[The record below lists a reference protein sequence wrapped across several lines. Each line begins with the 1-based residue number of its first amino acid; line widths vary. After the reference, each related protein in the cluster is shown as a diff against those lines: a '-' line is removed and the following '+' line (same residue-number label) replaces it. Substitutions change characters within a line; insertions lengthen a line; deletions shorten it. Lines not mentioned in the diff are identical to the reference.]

1 MLKEITKDIQDK
13 KLTIKT
19 KDSKIRIN
27 SIHRILNRTISRH
40 KEHKIKEFHK
50 GQLSII
56 KCLLLSHHFL

>member
-13 KLTIKT
+13 ELTIKT
-19 KDSKIRIN
+19 KDSKTRIN

-40 KEHKIKEFHK
+40 KEHKIKEFYK